1 MKPYIYNITFFFF
14 FIAFNLTSQTKENII
29 KKSFKVDEN
38 TILNLDLDN
47 VAIVFEESFDGEIHF
62 DYSIIFGRYS
72 KRKREIIINQS
83 KTKVSKK
90 NNLVSLK
97 VGNSEFLGINLT
109 YMLDFNSKDYLTSF
123 KDYVKY
129 EKARKHIYKSKDSVL
144 KELASSEGNNL
155 TNFMKR
161 NKENYKDYSSIK
173 DKKVMIK
180 KFVIK
185 VPKNLK
191 IRIKAIKTDITF
203 NYDLVKPFTIN
214 SFKGVFRFKNIIGKE
229 NRIIS
234 SNGIFQ
240 AEKVTNSR
248 LEFLDMSKVLIG
260 EISNTDLVTET
271 SKLETGEIGKN
282 VSINDFNSKLYL
294 YNFSQ
299 NFSKFNLTGDY
310 SELNFYKLEDN
321 NFSMDVFGHNTVLN
335 MNDTK
340 TTFGLSK
347 DKKLD
352 KILEKKAK
360 ESKTSSGTIAIEL
373 RNGILNIK

>member
-144 KELASSEGNNL
+144 KELAFSEGNNL